1 MSTDEMDS
9 WGAPTWERDGV
20 EHVAFET
27 RREAE
32 QYVATALGSEVDPD
46 DFDVA
51 AIARDCFVFDP
62 ATNADGTVHLNRQG
76 LRLAAT
82 TEEFWASVQRN
93 ERSGR

>member
-1 MSTDEMDS
+1 MRAYIGGDDEVRF
-9 WGAPTWERDGV
+9 A
-20 EHVAFET
+20 T

-32 QYVATALGSEVDPD
+32 QWVATALGSEVGPD

-62 ATNADGTVHLNRQG
+62 ATDADGTVHLNRQCF
-76 LRLAAT
+76 RLAAT
-82 TEEFWASVQRN
+82 TEEFWAAVQRN